1 MLRDFVFQ
9 RTSELPHTLVFN
21 MQHTYIFYEG
31 CKRSHLYFLLFQLK
45 VAQLE
50 WNYNWKTLNEKL
62 SAANVPQ
69 EIETTEHSSRH
80 QRLLRKRIFD
90 VEKVTKHLHR
100 ANQELQSKLAK
111 LETEVRVLRTRAQQE
126 TNPIVQDSIPGKN
139 LQKYMELHELNEIDA
154 NQRGQTMENLN
165 LEEKIQYLA
174 KQQQINADALQN
186 LTKQLSN
193 SDKLHMSMLELLEN
207 VESIENKVD
216 RNFPEFRK
224 EISKLENQMSEAT
237 SEIALLKEEQTNT
250 RESVKAIGV
259 SVSNLQ
265 DKTDLHK
272 DKIRDINATL
282 ENLKKSSNVQ
292 TSKLHNHILKVCI
305 SLLFSL

>member
-1 MLRDFVFQ
+1 
-9 RTSELPHTLVFN
+9 
-21 MQHTYIFYEG
+21 MQNTFSNAAYISSIY
-31 CKRSHLYFLLFQLK
+31 HLFQLK

-62 SAANVPQ
+62 SGTDLPQ
-69 EIETTEHSSRH
+69 EAETTEHSSRH
-80 QRLLRKRIFD
+80 QRLLRKRIFA

-100 ANQELQSKLAK
+100 GNQELQLKLTK
-111 LETEVRVLRTRAQQE
+111 LEEEMRVLQKQSQRE
-126 TNPIVQDSIPGKN
+126 TDEMNQDSISGKN
-139 LQKYMELHELNEIDA
+139 LQRYVELHELNEIDT
-154 NQRGQTMENLN
+154 NPRGQTLQYLN
-165 LEEKIQYLA
+165 LEEKIEYLA
-174 KQQQINADALQN
+174 KHQQINSDALQN

-207 VESIENKVD
+207 VESIENKID
-216 RNFPEFRK
+216 HNFPEYQK
-224 EISKLENQMSEAT
+224 EISKLEIQMSEAS
-237 SEIALLKEEQTNT
+237 SEIALLKEEQMNT
-250 RESVKAIGV
+250 RESVKAIGF

-292 TSKLHNHILKVCI
+292 TSKLHDHILKVCAYY
-305 SLLFSL
+305 LLAIIR